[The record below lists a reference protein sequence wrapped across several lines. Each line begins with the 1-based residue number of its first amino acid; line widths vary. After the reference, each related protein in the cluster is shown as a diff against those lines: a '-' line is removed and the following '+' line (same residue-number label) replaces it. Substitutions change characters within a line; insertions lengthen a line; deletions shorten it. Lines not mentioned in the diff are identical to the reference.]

1 MTCTE
6 SLCKGKKHCNPES
19 HLPMIREKPTEFQ
32 KGNEDAKP
40 LTLSFSDKKATN
52 VIASSYSVKAEERD
66 PGALCVSGSLGYSEY
81 PYNIPLFPMLPGMK
95 EVPLCQIKL
104 IYGAWAKPSKF
115 EKVFIFI
122 LICMG
127 DEFTDNRQRHK
138 LWNQIRKNFHQWVK
152 LLPQKKEAQILSEFT
167 GNQHGDFLSS
177 QCKLAFLKDKVLT
190 SEMKSAVP
198 IILVSKNILQCQSD
212 GFYTYLTRNMKNQK
226 KLYFELKFLKEYFF
240 FDSKDYEKGF
250 VKNVGQ
256 NMSNTDES
264 LNDLKRPKHFGIKLS
279 NRVENLTEPEKDEDI
294 SKEEDALLISRNGHL
309 LGASKST
316 QTAPNKSKQTEIQVP
331 RGFKK
336 NGDHVTY
343 HEGKVFLQPENDG
356 TLSRRCTEFKAFFT
370 FKEKG
375 TAGDLGKFLQE
386 VIRFSCGCLNL
397 RRNGTIYFGIADS
410 KLKVGQKKFK
420 DGEVVGF
427 DIFNEDGQ
435 DYRAKYSD
443 SLRDGIK
450 RCFDSEVVS
459 AALKCI
465 SDPIFVPVVTSET
478 GNVRCVMEVDVEPA
492 SNICEKLH
500 FKVNLKKIPNFKT
513 KYSENEYILFLR
525 NGASTVKLKDEKEHC
540 FIKEELPLNVD
551 LRRDFEEREKRN
563 CDFILGVVFGYALF
577 VANLKSSSGLF

>member
-6 SLCKGKKHCNPES
+6 SLCKGKKHCNPEG

-32 KGNEDAKP
+32 KGKP
-40 LTLSFSDKKATN
+40 STLSFPDNKATN

-66 PGALCVSGSLGYSEY
+66 PGALYVSGSSGYSEN
-81 PYNIPLFPMLPGMK
+81 PYNIPLFPMLPGTK

-104 IYGAWAKPSKF
+104 IYGAWAKPSKL
-115 EKVFIFI
+115 EKAFVFI
-122 LICMG
+122 LICLD

-138 LWNQIRKNFHQWVK
+138 LWKEIDKNFHQWVK

-167 GNQHGDFLSS
+167 GNQHFLSK
-177 QCKLAFLKDKVLT
+177 QCQVAFLKDKVLT
-190 SEMKSAVP
+190 SEMESAVP
-198 IILVSKNILQCQSD
+198 IILVSKNILQSQSD
-212 GFYTYLTRNMKNQK
+212 GFYTYVTRNSNNQK
-226 KLYFELKFLKEYFF
+226 KLYFKLKFLKEYFL
-240 FDSKDYEKGF
+240 FDSTDYEKGF

-264 LNDLKRPKHFGIKLS
+264 LNDSKRPKHFGIKLS
-279 NRVENLTEPEKDEDI
+279 NRVENLPEPEKDEDI
-294 SKEEDALLISRNGHL
+294 SKEEDALFISRNRHL

-316 QTAPNKSKQTEIQVP
+316 QTAPNKRKQTEIQVP

-336 NGDHVTY
+336 NGDNVTY
-343 HEGKVFLQPENDG
+343 YEGKVFLQPENDG
-356 TLSRRCTEFKAFFT
+356 TLSLRCIEFKSFFT
-370 FKEKG
+370 LKEKA
-375 TAGDLGKFLQE
+375 TAGDISKFLQE

-450 RCFDSEVVS
+450 RSFCSDIVS

-478 GNVRCVMEVDVEPA
+478 GNYVRCVMEVDVEPA

-500 FKVNLKKIPNFKT
+500 FKVNLKKIPNYISKS
-513 KYSENEYILFLR
+513 SENEYILFLR
-525 NGASTVKLKDEKEHC
+525 NGASTVKLKDEKEKR

>member
-6 SLCKGKKHCNPES
+6 SLCKENPEG
-19 HLPMIREKPTEFQ
+19 HLLVIREKPTEFQ

-40 LTLSFSDKKATN
+40 TTLSFPDKKATN
-52 VIASSYSVKAEERD
+52 VIASSYSVKEEERD
-66 PGALCVSGSLGYSEY
+66 PGALYVSGTSEY
-81 PYNIPLFPMLPGMK
+81 CKNPYNIQLLPMLPGTK

-115 EKVFIFI
+115 EKLFNFI
-122 LICMG
+122 LICLD

-138 LWNQIRKNFHQWVK
+138 LWKKIETNFHQWVK
-152 LLPQKKEAQILSEFT
+152 LLPQEKEAQLLSEYT
-167 GNQHGDFLSS
+167 GDFLSK
-177 QCKLAFLKDKVLT
+177 QCKLAFINDKVLT
-190 SEMKSAVP
+190 SEMESAVP

-212 GFYTYLTRNMKNQK
+212 GFYTYLTKNLRNQK
-226 KLYFELKFLKEYFF
+226 KLYFELKFLEEYFF

-256 NMSNTDES
+256 NMSNTAS
-264 LNDLKRPKHFGIKLS
+264 LNDSKSPKHLPIKIS
-279 NRVENLTEPEKDEDI
+279 NRVENLPEPEKDEDI
-294 SKEEDALLISRNGHL
+294 SNQEDALLISKNRHL

-316 QTAPNKSKQTEIQVP
+316 QTAPNKSKQTEIQIP
-331 RGFKK
+331 RNFKQ
-336 NGDHVTY
+336 NPENVTY

-410 KLKVGQKKFK
+410 KLKVGKKSYK

-427 DIFNEDGQ
+427 DILNEDGQ

-525 NGASTVKLKDEKEHC
+525 NGASTVKLKDEKEQC